1 MVFALVTGAGG
12 FIGSHIIRLLLA
24 EGHSVR
30 GTVRDLSKANFLHDL
45 PNSVNLELVEADLLR
60 PEDWPAACKGVDV
73 VFHVASVFKI
83 GLPDDQVVTPAVD
96 GTHNVLSAAADAAV
110 QRVIVTSSIAA
121 ICGGHPKSVTEF
133 TADMWGDPDA
143 ALSYDKAKMLG
154 EREAWAIAEK
164 RGLRLLVVN
173 PGFTVG
179 PLLDV
184 SQGKCESSV
193 MIRELLEREI
203 PMVPDFHLPR
213 VDVRDV
219 AEAHIRLL
227 DYEHPDMLC
236 FYKTPALGRFVVVSS
251 ASLGT
256 GYIDWCRVLQA
267 NFGDRGFVTPTR
279 VAPRCLLKIM
289 SIWDSRAAT
298 GVKISGVRLNLD
310 GSKTSELLGVQ
321 YRDPDAALVAHAQSL
336 LDLGVVK
343 SRN

>member
-1 MVFALVTGAGG
+1 
-12 FIGSHIIRLLLA
+12 
-24 EGHSVR
+24 
-30 GTVRDLSKANFLHDL
+30 
-45 PNSVNLELVEADLLR
+45 
-60 PEDWPAACKGVDV
+60 
-73 VFHVASVFKI
+73 
-83 GLPDDQVVTPAVD
+83 
-96 GTHNVLSAAADAAV
+96 
-110 QRVIVTSSIAA
+110 
-121 ICGGHPKSVTEF
+121 
-133 TADMWGDPDA
+133 
-143 ALSYDKAKMLG
+143 
-154 EREAWAIAEK
+154 
-164 RGLRLLVVN
+164 
-173 PGFTVG
+173 
-179 PLLDV
+179 
-184 SQGKCESSV
+184 